1 MGMGPIEMNCH
12 RVPGHIHIYPYIPA
26 PLPNAQCHA
35 PTTRAVRLF
44 LLQKLRQFCLYVAC
58 GVALNASYLAMENLH
73 LLKHFFAFFF
83 FCFILLLIALVVSCE
98 LTTVAE
104 VRAACNAFL
113 GLFDDDQ
120 DRQQPKSCPQAPSHR
135 GCEMR
140 MRMWMRKRE
149 LGKKL

>member
-73 LLKHFFAFFF
+73 LLKHFLGFFF
-83 FCFILLLIALVVSCE
+83 VLLLIALVVSCE

-149 LGKKL
+149 LWKKL